1 MVIFSTNKKNTEKKW
16 KKIDCTKNPLFRK
29 TTVRP
34 LSLII
39 VNFLKLQNNI
49 KFELKIACFFESMC
63 IQMEGCSAGNATEP
77 RQKQEHLA
85 LVSILTAN

>member
-39 VNFLKLQNNI
+39 FNFLKLQNNI
-49 KFELKIACFFESMC
+49 KL
-63 IQMEGCSAGNATEP
+63 
-77 RQKQEHLA
+77 
-85 LVSILTAN
+85 